1 MGATFDELYLVRLK
15 TDVTQ
20 ARIAFDISH
29 GRFTENSRVE
39 SMNHE
44 QISIELRRI
53 IDVILVPYPD
63 DEKRRFGNKSVVN
76 ALFHVGSIKIS
87 MYSTI

>member
-1 MGATFDELYLVRLK
+1 MGAAFDELYWVRLK

-29 GRFTENSRVE
+29 GRFTESSSVE
-39 SMNHE
+39 SMTHE

-53 IDVILVPYPD
+53 IDLILVLYPD
-63 DEKRRFGNKSVVN
+63 DEKRGLGTRVW
-76 ALFHVGSIKIS
+76 
-87 MYSTI
+87 